1 MNRFFNL
8 YSNCI
13 PVKGSEE
20 SIIVDLQ
27 NTEHVNVPNLL
38 LEVLKKTRT
47 HTVSE
52 IKNFFNNDLNEGID
66 NYFNYLVDIDYG
78 FFLENVESFPELNLE
93 WHSPFKVNSA
103 ILEINEDC
111 KYDFNAAIKEL
122 SSLACFS
129 IQIRINNSDVDN
141 IISGILDATRK
152 SRIRNV
158 EIFLPES
165 LYDENYL
172 KYLDDIE
179 NRIKTF
185 VIHSVKDEVLTKD
198 LHENSKYYIDKKL
211 IFTSK
216 AINSSTVDN
225 IKKENFIINMEF
237 FTEAQQYNVAL
248 NRKVCIDNDGNFKNF
263 LAHKSTHGNFRNKRI
278 AELIQDS
285 EFTRKWFISNDN
297 IEVCKDCQF
306 RYICFNNSDIEFDG
320 SSWKKINKCPFDPY
334 TNEWKAESKHSCK

>member
-13 PVKGSEE
+13 PVRGSEE
-20 SIIVDLQ
+20 SIIVDIQ
-27 NTEHVNVPNLL
+27 NTEHINVPNLL
-38 LEVLKKTRT
+38 VEVLEKTRT

-78 FFLENVESFPELNLE
+78 FFLDNVESFPELNLE
-93 WHSPFKVNSA
+93 WHSPFKVNSS

-122 SSLACFS
+122 SSLACLS
-129 IQIRINNSDVDN
+129 IQIRINDPDVDN
-141 IISGILDATRK
+141 ILSGIIDATRK

-158 EIFLPES
+158 EILLPES
-165 LYDENYL
+165 LYEGNQL

-185 VIHSVKDEVLTKD
+185 VIHSIKDKVLTKN

-211 IFTSK
+211 VFTSK
-216 AINSSTVDN
+216 AIDNSTIDN
-225 IKKENFIINMEF
+225 INKENFIVNMEF
-237 FTEAQQYNVAL
+237 FTEAQQHNVAL
-248 NRKVCIDNDGNFKNF
+248 NRKVCIDNEGNFKNF
-263 LAHKSTHGNFRNKRI
+263 LAHDAIFGNINNKTI
-278 AELIQDS
+278 TKLITEAD
-285 EFTRKWFISNDN
+285 FTRKWFINNDN
-297 IEVCKDCQF
+297 IEICKDCQF
-306 RYICFNNSDIEFDG
+306 RYICFDNTDVIFNG
-320 SSWKKINKCPFDPY
+320 STWEKLNRCPFNPY
-334 TNEWKAESKHSCK
+334 TNEWEPKEN

>member
-27 NTEHVNVPNLL
+27 NTEHINVPNLL
-38 LEVLKKTRT
+38 LDVLKKTST
-47 HTVSE
+47 HTVNE

-93 WHSPFKVNSA
+93 WYSPFKVNSA
-103 ILEINEDC
+103 ILEISEDC

-122 SSLACFS
+122 SSLACFN
-129 IQIRINNSDVDN
+129 IQIRINNPDVDN
-141 IISGILDATRK
+141 VLSGILDATRK

-165 LYDENYL
+165 LYEVHHL

-179 NRIKTF
+179 NRIKTL
-185 VIHSVKDEVLTKD
+185 VIHSVKDEILTKD
-198 LHENSKYYIDKKL
+198 LYENSKYYIDNKL
-211 IFTSK
+211 IFTTRI
-216 AINSSTVDN
+216 INSSSNDN

-237 FTEAQQYNVAL
+237 FTEAQHHNVAL
-248 NRKVCIDNDGNFKNF
+248 NRKVCIDNEGNFKNY
-263 LAHKSTHGNFRNKRI
+263 LSHKETLGNFNKTSI
-278 AELIQDS
+278 TKLIDNKD
-285 EFTRKWFISNDN
+285 FTRKWFVNNDN
-297 IEVCKDCQF
+297 IDICKDCQF
-306 RYICFNNSDIEFDG
+306 RYICFDNSDIEFNG
-320 SSWKKINKCPFDPY
+320 SSWRKLNQCPFDPH
-334 TNEWKAESKHSCK
+334 TNKWESEKDI

>member
-27 NTEHVNVPNLL
+27 NTEHINVPNLL
-38 LEVLKKTRT
+38 LDVLKKTST
-47 HTVSE
+47 HTVNE

-103 ILEINEDC
+103 ILEISEDC

-122 SSLACFS
+122 SSLACFN
-129 IQIRINNSDVDN
+129 IQIRINNPDVDN
-141 IISGILDATRK
+141 VVSGILDTTRK

-165 LYDENYL
+165 LYEVHHL

-185 VIHSVKDEVLTKD
+185 VIHSVKDEILTKD
-198 LHENSKYYIDKKL
+198 LYENSKYYIDNKL
-211 IFTSK
+211 IFTTRI
-216 AINSSTVDN
+216 INSSSNDN

-237 FTEAQQYNVAL
+237 FTEAQHHNVAL
-248 NRKVCIDNDGNFKNF
+248 NRKVCIDNEGNFKNY
-263 LAHKSTHGNFRNKRI
+263 LSHKGTLGNFNKTSI
-278 AELIQDS
+278 TKLIDNKD
-285 EFTRKWFISNDN
+285 FTRKWFVNNDN
-297 IEVCKDCQF
+297 IDICKDCQF
-306 RYICFNNSDIEFDG
+306 RYICFDNSDIEFNG
-320 SSWKKINKCPFDPY
+320 SSWRKLNQCPFNPY
-334 TNEWKAESKHSCK
+334 TNKWESEKDI